1 MYSVPQATAVR
12 HLAIEATRLVQEK
25 RGIARYVR
33 NVVRELAAQH
43 PDLRFTFH
51 TATADDD
58 APLRTLLRA
67 LDPTLDARADI
78 APIEALADSPAD
90 VAWYAWNFITE
101 PAQHA
106 ARVVTIHDLAP
117 MLTVDGRWW
126 KFVKRAKYRRRYERT
141 VALADAIVTDSA
153 FSRREMMH
161 HLGVDPFHVT
171 ITLLAADDLPVASA
185 DDTAPLDAAGIDG
198 AYFLYVGAQD
208 GRKNLGTLYR
218 AMAQLWANGHRVPLV
233 QCGPSISRETRAL
246 IGKAPWLRHVGFV
259 SDPQL
264 ATLYRRATALVFP
277 SCYEGFG
284 LPVAEAMRAGTP
296 VLCAAGSSLAEVVG
310 GAALQVPWND
320 AAAFTTEMQRLLVH
334 PALRDEL
341 RARSLTQ
348 AAHFSWARTA
358 QETYALFTRVVLSRT
373 ERESHPPRARRPIEV
388 LRSPTLAPSA
398 PVAAASR
405 LHHVANR

>member
-1 MYSVPQATAVR
+1 
-12 HLAIEATRLVQEK
+12 VQEK

-33 NVVRELAAQH
+33 NVLRELASQH

-51 TATADDD
+51 TAKAADEL
-58 APLRTLLRA
+58 PLRA
-67 LDPTLDARADI
+67 LLRELHPTLDARSEI
-78 APIEALADSPAD
+78 APIEQLADSRAD

-101 PAQHA
+101 PAQHT

-117 MLTVDGRWW
+117 MLKVDGRWW
-126 KFVKRAKYRRRYERT
+126 KFIKRAKYRRRYERT

-171 ITLLAADDLPVASA
+171 ITLLAADDLPVTSA
-185 DDTAPLDAAGIDG
+185 DDSGPLDAAGITG
-198 AYFLYVGAQD
+198 SYFLYVGAQD
-208 GRKNLGTLYR
+208 GRKNLCTLYR
-218 AMAQLWANGHRVPLV
+218 AMEQLWANGHRVPLV
-233 QCGPSISRETRAL
+233 QCGPSMSRETKAL

-259 SDPQL
+259 SDTQL

-284 LPVAEAMRAGTP
+284 LPVAEAMRVGTP
-296 VLCAAGSSLAEVVG
+296 VICAAGSSLAEVVG
-310 GAALQVPWND
+310 GAALQVSWND
-320 AAAFTTEMQRLLVH
+320 AAGFTTEMQRLLVH

-341 RARSLTQ
+341 RARSLAQATQ
-348 AAHFSWARTA
+348 FSWARTA
-358 QETYALFTRVVLSRT
+358 QETYALFTRVVLRRS
-373 ERESHPPRARRPIEV
+373 ERETSPPRVRTHDV
-388 LRSPTLAPSA
+388 MRSPALAPTA

-405 LHHVANR
+405 LHHVANG